1 MNKAEHIVAAFLLL
15 ALISYAV
22 TGGADFGGGMWN
34 LLARGPRAAAQRKAI
49 SKAISPIWEAD
60 HVWLILVVV
69 ILFTGFPLAFAA
81 IMTALHI
88 PVTLML
94 IGIILRGSAFIFR
107 KYDVKAGKVQK
118 TWSTMFG
125 AASFLT
131 PFVQGVTLGALAT
144 GQIRIVNGDV
154 MTGFFAGWLTPFASA
169 CGLFALGL
177 CGFLAATYLTLDP
190 EADLEVQN
198 DFRLRALWSGLALLL
213 VALGV
218 FFTARSGA
226 PDIFEGLASGW
237 GLLVMAVT
245 VCSAAVALV
254 SLWSRQFQI
263 ARIAA
268 IAEVTLILTGWSL
281 AQYPNLVIPD
291 VTLVNAAAPVATLRL
306 LVFAL
311 CLGAVLL
318 LPSLA
323 FLFYLFKGKESKLR
337 RSDH

>member
-1 MNKAEHIVAAFLLL
+1 MNNAEHIVAAFLLL

-34 LLARGPRAAAQRKAI
+34 LLASGPRTAAQRKAI
-49 SKAISPIWEAD
+49 SKALSPIWEAD

-69 ILFTGFPLAFAA
+69 ILFTGFPPAFAT

-94 IGIILRGSAFIFR
+94 IGIILRGSAFIFG
-107 KYDVKAGKVQK
+107 KYDTKARKVQQG
-118 TWSTMFG
+118 WSAMFG
-125 AASFLT
+125 AASFFT

-144 GQIRIVNGDV
+144 GQIRVVNGAV
-154 MTGFFAGWLTPFASA
+154 TTGFFSGWLTPFAWA
-169 CGLFALGL
+169 CGLFALVL

-190 EADLEVQN
+190 EADPEVQN
-198 DFRLRALWSGLALLL
+198 DFRLRAFWSGVVLVP

-218 FFTARSGA
+218 FLTARSGA
-226 PDIFEGLASGW
+226 LEIFDGLTSGW
-237 GLLVMAVT
+237 GLLLMAVT

-268 IAEVTLILTGWSL
+268 VAEVTLIIAGWSL
-281 AQYPNLVIPD
+281 AQYPNLVVPD
-291 VTLVNAAAPVATLRL
+291 VTLANAAAPVATLRL
-306 LVFAL
+306 LIIAL
-311 CLGAVLL
+311 FLGAVVL

-323 FLFYLFKGKESKLR
+323 FLFYLFKG
-337 RSDH
+337 RSAD